1 MQFLYETSFWWFSPT
16 NLTVCVGLVSP
27 RINVWGTSAEILF
40 WWSVLSKFSTNQKH
54 YPSLG
59 SDALSVWH
67 WFHGGSS
74 AGVWKSHL
82 FSQATFSLV
91 SYFKTL
97 WKLCM
102 DKSKSANKNIVWQP
116 SWLSTAKRGFHIT
129 TRSENLPRD
138 CRKDKRGKILNKLVL
153 GM

>member
-59 SDALSVWH
+59 SDALSVWR
-67 WFHGGSS
+67 W
-74 AGVWKSHL
+74 V
-82 FSQATFSLV
+82 
-91 SYFKTL
+91 
-97 WKLCM
+97 
-102 DKSKSANKNIVWQP
+102 
-116 SWLSTAKRGFHIT
+116 RGFTGKPVVASGKVVCFVRLLHLTGQLFQNVVNVVHGQVQKCEQKHSLAAVMVKYSQERI
-129 TRSENLPRD
+129 SQNE
-138 CRKDKRGKILNKLVL
+138 RKRKPPDGLSQGQKGQNVK
-153 GM
+153 